1 MKSMMLLSA
10 ALCGLALG
18 QGDLNPPGSPA
29 PTMKSLQEIWDKAVN
44 LEAQNLAQQQ
54 QISALTQK
62 NNEQN
67 AYLGILLEK
76 SGVSLP
82 WKLANVDSVGTQRC
96 NSALAFAPN
105 GQPAICYYDGIN
117 QDLKYAVF
125 NGVSWQATPV
135 DSAGNVGSFN
145 SLAFTPAGRPAIAY
159 YDSTNGDLKYAA
171 FDGSTWQITPVDT
184 ADNVGVEL
192 SLKMSPAGRPAIS
205 YYDSTNQD
213 LKFASFDGT
222 SWTAVTVDS
231 AGNVGSGPS
240 LAFSASGTP
249 SISYGVGPAAG
260 IKYAEFV
267 TSSWVVTPVY
277 NAGVAEDVAGSS
289 LAISPSGLS
298 YIAFETYSGGADIK
312 LAKRSNTGGWST
324 SVIPRPLI
332 SAADWGFSP
341 FLGFTPDG
349 QPAMSITQDPA
360 SSFLGLPNLRYLS
373 FDGTDWKIVNA
384 DTAPLVG
391 FDSSLAFGPGGQP
404 AISYYDKT
412 NGKIKYAVRSVFQ
425 NP

>member
-1 MKSMMLLSA
+1 MKSMMLISA
-10 ALCGLALG
+10 ALCGLSLG
-18 QGDLNPPGSPA
+18 QGNLNPPGSPA

-82 WKLANVDSVGTQRC
+82 WKLASVDSVGNQRC
-96 NSALAFAPN
+96 NSSLAFAPN
-105 GQPAICYYDGIN
+105 GQPAICFYDGIN
-117 QDLKYAVF
+117 Q
-125 NGVSWQATPV
+125 
-135 DSAGNVGSFN
+135 
-145 SLAFTPAGRPAIAY
+145 
-159 YDSTNGDLKYAA
+159 DLKYAA

-192 SLKMSPAGRPAIS
+192 SLKISPAGQPAIG
-205 YYDSTNQD
+205 YYDLTNQD

-240 LAFSASGTP
+240 LAFSATGTP

-267 TSSWVVTPVY
+267 TSSWVVTPIY

-360 SSFLGLPNLRYLS
+360 STFLGLPNLRYLS
-373 FDGTDWKIVNA
+373 FDGTNWKIVDA

-391 FDSSLAFGPGGQP
+391 FDSSLAFTPGGQP